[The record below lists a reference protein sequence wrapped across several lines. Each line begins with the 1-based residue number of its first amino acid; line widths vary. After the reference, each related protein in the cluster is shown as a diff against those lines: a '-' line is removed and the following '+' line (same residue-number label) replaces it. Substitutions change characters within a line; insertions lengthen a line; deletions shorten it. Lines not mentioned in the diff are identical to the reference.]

1 MKTRILLLI
10 GVGLIAF
17 LMFMG
22 STAFV
27 RSSSTA
33 WEYKVELNNWD
44 EKRLNDLG
52 AEGWELVAVDSSRG
66 DYIRV
71 FLKRRK

>member
-27 RSSSTA
+27 RSGSTV
-33 WEYKVELNNWD
+33 WEYKVERDNWD
-44 EKRLNDLG
+44 EKHLNDLG
-52 AEGWELVAVDSSRG
+52 AEGWELVTVDSARG
-66 DYIRV
+66 DYVRA
-71 FLKRRK
+71 FFKRRK